1 MANLIQIK
9 RSIANSVVTGLS
21 PGELAFTANGN
32 ILYIG
37 NPSGGASV
45 RIAGLQSPGTLTANQ
60 ALVANSTSAIDKV
73 IVANLVPTAIYADGS
88 FGSANQVLRTDGT
101 KVYWSNDA
109 GDISAVVAGEGL
121 TGGGTVGELTIN
133 VGQGNGITVTADAI
147 SVNSGSTV
155 TVNTSGV
162 HVNTNLSITSLT
174 TSGDISVNGNT
185 KLGDSASDVVSFN
198 AEVNTSII
206 PSANIT
212 YNLGGIDDRWA
223 TVYSQN
229 VHSGTGYF
237 DGFVQI
243 AGDLVVIG
251 NVTTTNVSSVI
262 VSDPMIYLAG
272 NNYTSD
278 LLDIGFA
285 ANYFDGTTQRHTG
298 LFRDAS
304 DEGVW
309 KLFKGSEQELS
320 GNNVVNTAAAGYTT
334 ASLQTYLL
342 SGGLVTNATHVAIT
356 ANATVN
362 VAIVANT
369 LTLSSPLVGTSGG
382 TGLNTY
388 TLEDILVA
396 NSTNGFRKLSLG
408 ASGYVLQS
416 NGTALVY
423 DTLDGGTF

>member
-37 NPSGGASV
+37 NPTGGASV

-109 GDISAVVAGEGL
+109 GDISAVVAGDGL

-174 TSGDISVNGNT
+174 TSGDVSVNGNT

-212 YNLGGIDDRWA
+212 YNLGGINDRWA

-285 ANYFDGTTQRHTG
+285 ANYFDGSTQRHTG

-408 ASGYVLQS
+408 TDGYVLQS
-416 NGTALVY
+416 NGSALVY
-423 DTLDGGTF
+423 NSLDGGTF

>member
-73 IVANLVPTAIYADGS
+73 IVANLVPTAIYANGS

-101 KVYWSNDA
+101 KVYWSDDA
-109 GDISAVVAGEGL
+109 GDISAITAGDGL
-121 TGGGTVGELTIN
+121 TGGGTTGDLTIN

-223 TVYSQN
+223 TIYSQN

-320 GNNVVNTAAAGYTT
+320 GNNVVNTIAAGYTT
-334 ASLQTYLL
+334 AILQTYLL
-342 SGGLVTNATHVAIT
+342 SGGLVTNATTVAIT

-369 LTLSSPLVGTSGG
+369 LTLSSALAGTSGG

-408 ASGYVLQS
+408 ATGYVLQS